1 MSESEVESSA
11 APLIEHLAELRTR
24 LIRSVLAFVVGML
37 LSFTVSQQ
45 IFDFLASPICAQLI
59 EATGECGLIFTG
71 LQKGF
76 TTALRISM
84 FGGFILAFPVIGW
97 QLWKF
102 VAPGL
107 YREEKG
113 AFLPFL
119 LASPV
124 LFFIGA
130 SFAFYVVLPLAFDF
144 FLGYQNLTVEGAE
157 ALDGPSAVGI
167 TFLGTIDEY
176 LGLTMKFVLAFGL
189 TFQLPVLMTL
199 LAKAGLISAGALT
212 TTRKYAVVSILGLA
226 AVITPP
232 DVVTQIIM
240 FSVIYGLYELSIV
253 LVKMVDKK
261 REEKLR
267 AEGYYDDEDEE
278 EPEAE
283 LDKAEAEV
291 EAQAETKKKAKKK
304 TKAKAKELPSV
315 IEIVEADDDEFEA
328 GDIDDENKP
337 S

>member
-1 MSESEVESSA
+1 MSDSEVETSA

-37 LSFTVSQQ
+37 ISYSVSQP
-45 IFDFLASPICAQLI
+45 IFDFLASPICNQLI

-84 FGGFILAFPVIGW
+84 FGGFILAFPIIGW
-97 QLWKF
+97 QLWQF

-107 YREEKG
+107 YKKEKG

-130 SFAFYVVLPLAFDF
+130 SFAFYAVLPLAFDF
-144 FLGYQNLTVEGAE
+144 FLGYQSLGAEGAE
-157 ALDGPSAVGI
+157 ALDGPAAVGI

-199 LAKAGLISAGALT
+199 LAKAGLLNAKALT
-212 TTRKYAVVSILGLA
+212 STRKYAIVAILGLA

-232 DVVTQIIM
+232 DVITQIIM
-240 FSVIYGLYELSIV
+240 FSVIYGLYELSII
-253 LVKMVDKK
+253 LVKIVDNK
-261 REEKLR
+261 REAQLR
-267 AEGYYDDEDEE
+267 EDGYYDDEEEDDEPAPVKEKASEAKVE
-278 EPEAE
+278 EPI
-283 LDKAEAEV
+283 L
-291 EAQAETKKKAKKK
+291 
-304 TKAKAKELPSV
+304 
-315 IEIVEADDDEFEA
+315 EIVEDDDDDFEA
-328 GDIDDENKP
+328 DAFDDENKP
-337 S
+337 T

>member
-1 MSESEVESSA
+1 MESSA
-11 APLIEHLAELRTR
+11 APLIEHLAELRNR

-37 LSFTVSQQ
+37 ICYSISTP
-45 IFDFLASPICAQLI
+45 IFNFLASPICTQLI

-97 QLWKF
+97 QLWQF

-107 YREEKG
+107 YKKEKG

-130 SFAFYVVLPLAFDF
+130 SFAFYAVLPLAFDF
-144 FLGYQNLTVEGAE
+144 FLSYQNLGAEGAE
-157 ALDGPSAVGI
+157 ALDGPAAVGI

-199 LAKAGLISAGALT
+199 LAKAGMLNAKSLT
-212 TTRKYAVVSILGLA
+212 STRKYAIVAILGLA

-232 DVVTQIIM
+232 DVITQIIM
-240 FSVIYGLYELSIV
+240 FTVIYGLYELSII
-253 LVKMVDKK
+253 LVRIVDKK
-261 REEKLR
+261 REAQLR
-267 AEGYYDDEDEE
+267 EDGFYDDDEE
-278 EPEAE
+278 DTPAPAKVDEPI
-283 LDKAEAEV
+283 V
-291 EAQAETKKKAKKK
+291 
-304 TKAKAKELPSV
+304 
-315 IEIVEADDDEFEA
+315 EIVEDDDDDFEA
-328 GDIDDENKP
+328 DAFDDDNKP
-337 S
+337 T

>member
-1 MSESEVESSA
+1 MSDSEVESSA
-11 APLIEHLAELRTR
+11 APLIEHLAELRNR

-37 LSFTVSQQ
+37 ICYSVSQQ
-45 IFDFLASPICAQLI
+45 IFDFLASPICTQLI

-97 QLWKF
+97 QLWQF

-107 YREEKG
+107 YKKEKG

-130 SFAFYVVLPLAFDF
+130 SFAFYAVLPLAFDF
-144 FLGYQNLTVEGAE
+144 FLGYQNLGSEGAE
-157 ALDGPSAVGI
+157 ALDGPAEVGI

-199 LAKAGLISAGALT
+199 LAKAGMLNAKALT
-212 TTRKYAVVSILGLA
+212 STRKYAIVAILGLA

-240 FSVIYGLYELSIV
+240 FTVIYGLYELSII
-253 LVKMVDKK
+253 LVKIVDKK
-261 REEKLR
+261 REAQLK
-267 AEGYYDDEDEE
+267 ADGFYDDDDA
-278 EPEAE
+278 EPEVKA
-283 LDKAEAEV
+283 KAEAPI
-291 EAQAETKKKAKKK
+291 
-304 TKAKAKELPSV
+304 L
-315 IEIVEADDDEFEA
+315 EIVEDEDDDFEA
-328 GDIDDENKP
+328 NAFDDDNKP
-337 S
+337 T

>member
-1 MSESEVESSA
+1 MSDDDVELSA

-24 LIRSVLAFVVGML
+24 LIRAVLAFVVGML
-37 LSFTVSQQ
+37 VSYTISQQ
-45 IFDFLASPICAQLI
+45 IFDFLAGPICAELI

-84 FGGFILAFPVIGW
+84 FGGFVLAFPIIGF
-97 QLWKF
+97 QLWQF

-107 YREEKG
+107 YAKEKS

-124 LFFIGA
+124 LFLIGA
-130 SFAFYVVLPLAFDF
+130 SFAFYAVLPLAFDF
-144 FLGYQNLTVEGAE
+144 FLGYQNLGPDGAE

-199 LAKAGLISAGALT
+199 LAKADLISAKALT
-212 TTRKYAVVSILGLA
+212 STRKYAVVSILMLA

-240 FSVIYGLYELSIV
+240 FTVVYGLYEISIV
-253 LVKMVDKK
+253 LVKIVDRK
-261 REEKLR
+261 REAQLR
-267 AEGYYDDEDEE
+267 EEGYYDDEE
-278 EPEAE
+278 
-283 LDKAEAEV
+283 
-291 EAQAETKKKAKKK
+291 
-304 TKAKAKELPSV
+304 
-315 IEIVEADDDEFEA
+315 EADDDDFEA
-328 GDIDDENKP
+328 DAFDDENKP
-337 S
+337 T

>member
-1 MSESEVESSA
+1 MSEDEVEHSA

-24 LIRSVLAFVVGML
+24 LIRSVLAFVVGMVI
-37 LSFTVSQQ
+37 SFGFSKP
-45 IFDFLASPICAQLI
+45 IFDFLADPICAQLI

-84 FGGFILAFPVIGW
+84 FGGFILAFPVIGF

-107 YREEKG
+107 YKKEKS

-119 LASPV
+119 LASPG
-124 LFFIGA
+124 LFLIGA
-130 SFAFYVVLPLAFDF
+130 AFAFYGVLPLAFDF
-144 FLGYQNLTVEGAE
+144 FLGYQNIGPQGAE
-157 ALDGPSAVGI
+157 ALDGPAAVGI

-199 LAKAGLISAGALT
+199 LAKSGLITANALT
-212 TTRKYAVVSILGLA
+212 STRKYAVVAILGLA

-232 DVVTQIIM
+232 DVITQIIM
-240 FSVIYGLYELSIV
+240 FTVIYGLYEISIM
-253 LVKMVDKK
+253 LVKMVDRQ
-261 REEKLR
+261 REAQLQ
-267 AEGYYDDEDEE
+267 AEGYYDDE
-278 EPEAE
+278 
-283 LDKAEAEV
+283 AEADEV
-291 EAQAETKKKAKKK
+291 KADV
-304 TKAKAKELPSV
+304 L
-315 IEIVEADDDEFEA
+315 DE
-328 GDIDDENKP
+328 DNP
-337 S
+337 PT

>member
-1 MSESEVESSA
+1 MSDDDVEHSS

-37 LSFTVSQQ
+37 ISYAFSKE
-45 IFDFLASPICAQLI
+45 IFDFLSSPICQQLI
-59 EATGECGLIFTG
+59 ESTGECGLIFTG

-84 FGGFILAFPVIGW
+84 FGGFVLAFPVIGF
-97 QLWKF
+97 QLWQF

-107 YREEKG
+107 YKTEKS

-130 SFAFYVVLPLAFDF
+130 SFAFYAVLPLAFDF
-144 FLGYQNLTVEGAE
+144 FLGYQSLSPSGAE
-157 ALDGPSAVGI
+157 PLDGPAAVGI

-199 LAKAGLISAGALT
+199 LAKAGLISAKALT
-212 TTRKYAVVSILGLA
+212 STRKYAIVAILGLA

-232 DVVTQIIM
+232 DVITQIIM
-240 FSVIYGLYELSIV
+240 FTVIYGLYELSIV
-253 LVKMVDKK
+253 LVKMVDRQ
-261 REEKLR
+261 REAQLR
-267 AEGYYDDEDEE
+267 ADGFYDDEEE
-278 EPEAE
+278 E
-283 LDKAEAEV
+283 DF
-291 EAQAETKKKAKKK
+291 
-304 TKAKAKELPSV
+304 
-315 IEIVEADDDEFEA
+315 EADAFDE
-328 GDIDDENKP
+328 DNTP
-337 S
+337 T

>member
-1 MSESEVESSA
+1 VETSA

-24 LIRSVLAFVVGML
+24 LIRAVLAFVVGML
-37 LSFTVSQQ
+37 ISYSFSKP
-45 IFDFLASPICAQLI
+45 IFDFLAEPICSQLI
-59 EATGECGLIFTG
+59 EATGECGLIYTG

-84 FGGFILAFPVIGW
+84 FGGFILAFPIIGW

-107 YREEKG
+107 YSKEKM

-124 LFFIGA
+124 LFLIGA
-130 SFAFYVVLPLAFDF
+130 AFAFYVVLPLAFDF
-144 FLGYQNLTVEGAE
+144 FLGYQSLGPAGAT

-199 LAKAGLISAGALT
+199 LAKAGLLNAKALT
-212 TTRKYAVVSILGLA
+212 TTRKYAIVSILGLA

-240 FSVIYGLYELSIV
+240 FTVIYGLYEISIV
-253 LVKMVDKK
+253 MVKMVDKK
-261 REEKLR
+261 REAQLR
-267 AEGYYDDEDEE
+267 EDGYYDDEDEDSNDTGSGPDSAPDSAPDSGPSSE
-278 EPEAE
+278 STQKPSPEVKSAATSE
-283 LDKAEAEV
+283 SPV
-291 EAQAETKKKAKKK
+291 E
-304 TKAKAKELPSV
+304 
-315 IEIVEADDDEFEA
+315 DDDFGPDA
-328 GDIDDENKP
+328 FDDENKP
-337 S
+337 T

>member
-1 MSESEVESSA
+1 MESSA
-11 APLIEHLAELRTR
+11 APLIEHLAELRNR
-24 LIRSVLAFVVGML
+24 LIRSVIAFVIGML
-37 LSFTVSQQ
+37 ISYSVSQQ
-45 IFDFLASPICAQLI
+45 IFDFLAGPICSQLI

-97 QLWKF
+97 QLWQF

-107 YREEKG
+107 YKKEKG

-130 SFAFYVVLPLAFDF
+130 SFAFYAVLPLAFDF
-144 FLGYQNLTVEGAE
+144 FLSYQDLGAEGAE
-157 ALDGPSAVGI
+157 ALDGPAAVGI

-199 LAKAGLISAGALT
+199 LAKAGMLNAKSLT
-212 TTRKYAVVSILGLA
+212 STRKYAIVAILGLA

-232 DVVTQIIM
+232 DVITQIIM
-240 FSVIYGLYELSIV
+240 FTVIYGLYELSII
-253 LVKMVDKK
+253 LVKIVDNK
-261 REEKLR
+261 REAQLR
-267 AEGYYDDEDEE
+267 EDGYYDDEEE
-278 EPEAE
+278 DEAE
-283 LDKAEAEV
+283 PVKVDEPILEI
-291 EAQAETKKKAKKK
+291 
-304 TKAKAKELPSV
+304 
-315 IEIVEADDDEFEA
+315 IEDEDDVFEADAF
-328 GDIDDENKP
+328 DDENKP
-337 S
+337 T

>member
-1 MSESEVESSA
+1 MSDSEVETSA
-11 APLIEHLAELRTR
+11 APLIEHLAELRNR

-37 LSFTVSQQ
+37 ISYSVSQQ
-45 IFDFLASPICAQLI
+45 IFDFLASPICTQLI

-84 FGGFILAFPVIGW
+84 FGGFILAFPIIGW
-97 QLWKF
+97 QLWQF

-107 YREEKG
+107 YKKEKG

-130 SFAFYVVLPLAFDF
+130 SFAFYAVLPLAFDF
-144 FLGYQNLTVEGAE
+144 FLGYQNLGAEGAE
-157 ALDGPSAVGI
+157 ALDGPAAVGI

-199 LAKAGLISAGALT
+199 LAKAGMLNAKALT
-212 TTRKYAVVSILGLA
+212 STRKYAIVAILGLA

-232 DVVTQIIM
+232 DVITQIIM
-240 FSVIYGLYELSIV
+240 FTVIYGLYELSII
-253 LVKMVDKK
+253 LVKIVDKK
-261 REEKLR
+261 REAQLR
-267 AEGYYDDEDEE
+267 EDGFYDDEDDA
-278 EPEAE
+278 EPEVKE
-283 LDKAEAEV
+283 KAEGPI
-291 EAQAETKKKAKKK
+291 
-304 TKAKAKELPSV
+304 L
-315 IEIVEADDDEFEA
+315 EIVEDDDDDFEA
-328 GDIDDENKP
+328 DAFDDENKP
-337 S
+337 T

>member
-11 APLIEHLAELRTR
+11 APLIEHLAELRNR
-24 LIRSVLAFVVGML
+24 LIRSVLAFVVGMMI
-37 LSFTVSQQ
+37 SYGFSQM
-45 IFDFLASPICAQLI
+45 IFDFLASPICSALI
-59 EATGECGLIFTG
+59 EATGECGLIYTG

-97 QLWKF
+97 QMWKF

-107 YREEKG
+107 YAKEKG

-124 LFFIGA
+124 LFLIGA

-144 FLGYQNLTVEGAE
+144 FLGYQNLGPDGAE
-157 ALDGPSAVGI
+157 AMDGPAAVGI

-176 LGLTMKFVLAFGL
+176 LGLTMKFIMAFGL

-199 LAKAGLISAGALT
+199 LAKAGLVTAKALT

-226 AVITPP
+226 AIITPP
-232 DVVTQIIM
+232 DVITQIIM

-261 REEKLR
+261 REAQLR
-267 AEGYYDDEDEE
+267 AEGYYDDEDED
-278 EPEAE
+278 EAE
-283 LDKAEAEV
+283 ASAEAKPKT
-291 EAQAETKKKAKKK
+291 EAKPMPAA
-304 TKAKAKELPSV
+304 PIV
-315 IEIVEADDDEFEA
+315 EIVEDDENFDEDDFEA
-328 GDIDDENKP
+328 DAFDDENKP
-337 S
+337 T

>member
-1 MSESEVESSA
+1 MNDSEVESSA

-37 LSFTVSQQ
+37 ISYSVSTQ
-45 IFDFLASPICAQLI
+45 IFDFLAGPICKELI
-59 EATGECGLIFTG
+59 ESTGECGLIFTG

-84 FGGFILAFPVIGW
+84 FGGFVLAFPIIGW
-97 QLWKF
+97 QLWQF

-107 YREEKG
+107 YAKEKG

-130 SFAFYVVLPLAFDF
+130 SFAFYAVLPLAFDF
-144 FLGYQNLTVEGAE
+144 FLGYQNLGAEGAE
-157 ALDGPSAVGI
+157 ALDGPAAVGI

-199 LAKAGLISAGALT
+199 LATAGLLSAKALT
-212 TTRKYAVVSILGLA
+212 STRKYAVVAILGLA

-232 DVVTQIIM
+232 DVVTQVIM
-240 FSVIYGLYELSIV
+240 FSVVYGLYELSIV
-253 LVKMVDKK
+253 LVKIVDRK
-261 REEKLR
+261 REAKLR
-267 AEGYYDDEDEE
+267 EDGYYDDEDE
-278 EPEAE
+278 
-283 LDKAEAEV
+283 L
-291 EAQAETKKKAKKK
+291 
-304 TKAKAKELPSV
+304 
-315 IEIVEADDDEFEA
+315 EADAF
-328 GDIDDENKP
+328 DDENKP
-337 S
+337 T

>member
-1 MSESEVESSA
+1 METSA
-11 APLIEHLAELRTR
+11 APLIEHLAELRNR

-37 LSFTVSQQ
+37 ISYSVSQQ
-45 IFDFLASPICAQLI
+45 IFDFLASPICTQLI

-84 FGGFILAFPVIGW
+84 FGGFILAFPIIGW
-97 QLWKF
+97 QLWQF

-107 YREEKG
+107 YKKEKG

-130 SFAFYVVLPLAFDF
+130 SFAFYAVLPLAFDF
-144 FLGYQNLTVEGAE
+144 FLGYQNLGAEGAE
-157 ALDGPSAVGI
+157 ALDGPAAVGI

-199 LAKAGLISAGALT
+199 LAKAGMLNAKALT
-212 TTRKYAVVSILGLA
+212 STRKYAIVAILGLA

-232 DVVTQIIM
+232 DVITQIIM
-240 FSVIYGLYELSIV
+240 FTVIYGLYELSII
-253 LVKMVDKK
+253 LVKIVDKK
-261 REEKLR
+261 REAQLR
-267 AEGYYDDEDEE
+267 EDGFYDDEDDA
-278 EPEAE
+278 EPEVKE
-283 LDKAEAEV
+283 KAEGPI
-291 EAQAETKKKAKKK
+291 
-304 TKAKAKELPSV
+304 L
-315 IEIVEADDDEFEA
+315 EIVEDDDDDFEA
-328 GDIDDENKP
+328 DAFDDENKP
-337 S
+337 T

>member
-1 MSESEVESSA
+1 MESSA
-11 APLIEHLAELRTR
+11 APLIEHLAELRNR

-37 LSFTVSQQ
+37 ICYSVSTP
-45 IFDFLASPICAQLI
+45 IFNFLAGPICAELI

-97 QLWKF
+97 QLWQF

-107 YREEKG
+107 YKKEKG

-130 SFAFYVVLPLAFDF
+130 SFAFYAVLPLAFDF
-144 FLGYQNLTVEGAE
+144 FLGYQNLGPEGAE
-157 ALDGPSAVGI
+157 ALDGPAAVGI
-167 TFLGTIDEY
+167 SFLGTIDEY

-199 LAKAGLISAGALT
+199 LAKAGMLNAKSLT
-212 TTRKYAVVSILGLA
+212 STRKYAIVAILGLA
-226 AVITPP
+226 AIITPP
-232 DVVTQIIM
+232 DVITQIIM
-240 FSVIYGLYELSIV
+240 FSVIYGLYELSII
-253 LVKMVDKK
+253 LVKIVDKK
-261 REEKLR
+261 REAQLR
-267 AEGYYDDEDEE
+267 EDGYYDDEEDDDEGE
-278 EPEAE
+278 AAPAKVKEPI
-283 LDKAEAEV
+283 L
-291 EAQAETKKKAKKK
+291 
-304 TKAKAKELPSV
+304 
-315 IEIVEADDDEFEA
+315 EIVEDDDDDFEA
-328 GDIDDENKP
+328 DAFDDENKP
-337 S
+337 T

>member
-1 MSESEVESSA
+1 MSDSEVENSA

-24 LIRSVLAFVVGML
+24 LIRAVLAFAVGML
-37 LSFTVSQQ
+37 VSFGFSQA
-45 IFDFLASPICAQLI
+45 IFDFLAGPICAELI

-107 YREEKG
+107 YSKEKS

-144 FLGYQNLTVEGAE
+144 FLGYQNLSPTGDAE
-157 ALDGPSAVGI
+157 IIDGPASVGI

-199 LAKAGLISAGALT
+199 LAKAGLLSAKSLT
-212 TTRKYAVVSILGLA
+212 STRKYAMVAILLLSA
-226 AVITPP
+226 LITPP
-232 DVVTQIIM
+232 DVITQLIM
-240 FSVIYGLYELSIV
+240 FTVIYGLYEVSIV

-261 REEKLR
+261 REAKLR
-267 AEGYYDDEDEE
+267 EEGYYDD
-278 EPEAE
+278 
-283 LDKAEAEV
+283 
-291 EAQAETKKKAKKK
+291 
-304 TKAKAKELPSV
+304 
-315 IEIVEADDDEFEA
+315 DDDEDEDGDGDTKEDDAEEAEDFEA
-328 GDIDDENKP
+328 DAFDEKNKP
-337 S
+337 T

>member
-1 MSESEVESSA
+1 METSA
-11 APLIEHLAELRTR
+11 APLIEHLAELRNR

-37 LSFTVSQQ
+37 ISYSVSQQ
-45 IFDFLASPICAQLI
+45 IFDFLASPICTQLI

-97 QLWKF
+97 QLWQF

-107 YREEKG
+107 YKKEKG

-124 LFFIGA
+124 LFLIGA
-130 SFAFYVVLPLAFDF
+130 AFAFYAVLPMAFDF
-144 FLGYQNLTVEGAE
+144 FLGYQNLGAEGAE
-157 ALDGPSAVGI
+157 ALDGPAAVGI

-199 LAKAGLISAGALT
+199 LALAGMLSAKALT
-212 TTRKYAVVSILGLA
+212 STRKYAVVAILSLA
-226 AVITPP
+226 AIITPP
-232 DVVTQIIM
+232 DPATQIIM
-240 FSVIYGLYELSIV
+240 FVVIYSLYELSIL
-253 LVKMVDKK
+253 LVKIVDRK
-261 REEKLR
+261 REAKLR
-267 AEGYYDDEDEE
+267 EDGFYDDEDEVE
-278 EPEAE
+278 DTAE
-283 LDKAEAEV
+283 KAAGPAEDSVV
-291 EAQAETKKKAKKK
+291 EI
-304 TKAKAKELPSV
+304 
-315 IEIVEADDDEFEA
+315 IEDDDDFEADSF
-328 GDIDDENKP
+328 DDENKP

>member
-1 MSESEVESSA
+1 MSDDEVEQSA

-37 LSFTVSQQ
+37 ISYGFSKP
-45 IFDFLASPICAQLI
+45 IFDFLSDPICTQLI
-59 EATGECGLIFTG
+59 ESTGECGLIFTG

-84 FGGFILAFPVIGW
+84 FGGFILAFPVIGF
-97 QLWKF
+97 QLWQF

-107 YREEKG
+107 YAKEKG

-124 LFFIGA
+124 LFLIGA
-130 SFAFYVVLPLAFDF
+130 AFAFYAVLPLAFDF
-144 FLGYQNLTVEGAE
+144 FLGYQNIGPEGAE

-199 LAKAGLISAGALT
+199 LAKSGLISAKALT
-212 TTRKYAVVSILGLA
+212 STRKYAIVAILGLA

-232 DVVTQIIM
+232 DVITQIIM
-240 FSVIYGLYELSIV
+240 FTVIYGLYELSIM
-253 LVKMVDKK
+253 LVKMVDRQ
-261 REEKLR
+261 REAQLR
-267 AEGYYDDEDEE
+267 ADGFYDDDVEEDDLK
-278 EPEAE
+278 ADAF
-283 LDKAEAEV
+283 DKDNPP
-291 EAQAETKKKAKKK
+291 T
-304 TKAKAKELPSV
+304 
-315 IEIVEADDDEFEA
+315 
-328 GDIDDENKP
+328 
-337 S
+337 

>member
-1 MSESEVESSA
+1 MNDSEVESSA

-37 LSFTVSQQ
+37 ISYSVSTQ
-45 IFDFLASPICAQLI
+45 IFDFLAGPICKELI

-84 FGGFILAFPVIGW
+84 FGGFVLAFPIIGW
-97 QLWKF
+97 QLWQF

-107 YREEKG
+107 YAKEKG

-130 SFAFYVVLPLAFDF
+130 SFAFYAVLPLAFDF
-144 FLGYQNLTVEGAE
+144 FLGYQNLGAEGAE
-157 ALDGPSAVGI
+157 ALDGPAAVGI

-199 LAKAGLISAGALT
+199 LATAGLLSAKALT
-212 TTRKYAVVSILGLA
+212 STRKYAVVAILGLA

-232 DVVTQIIM
+232 DVVTQVIM
-240 FSVIYGLYELSIV
+240 FSVVYGLYELSIV
-253 LVKMVDKK
+253 LVKIVDRK
-261 REEKLR
+261 REAKLR
-267 AEGYYDDEDEE
+267 EDGYYDDEDE
-278 EPEAE
+278 
-283 LDKAEAEV
+283 L
-291 EAQAETKKKAKKK
+291 
-304 TKAKAKELPSV
+304 
-315 IEIVEADDDEFEA
+315 EADAF
-328 GDIDDENKP
+328 DDENKP
-337 S
+337 T

>member
-24 LIRSVLAFVVGML
+24 LIRSVLAFVVGMM
-37 LSFTVSQQ
+37 VSYGFSQT

-59 EATGECGLIFTG
+59 DATGECGLIYTG

-107 YREEKG
+107 YAKEKN

-124 LFFIGA
+124 LFLIGA

-144 FLGYQNLTVEGAE
+144 FLGYQNLGTPGEELV
-157 ALDGPSAVGI
+157 DGPASVGI

-176 LGLTMKFVLAFGL
+176 LGLTMKFVMAFGL

-199 LAKAGLISAGALT
+199 LAKGGLVTAKALT

-232 DVVTQIIM
+232 DVITQIIM
-240 FSVIYGLYELSIV
+240 FSVIYGLYELSIM
-253 LVKMVDKK
+253 LVKMVDKQ
-261 REEKLR
+261 REAKLR
-267 AEGYYDDEDEE
+267 ADGYYDDEDEDE
-278 EPEAE
+278 AQDTPEAAPE
-283 LDKAEAEV
+283 KPVAKEPA
-291 EAQAETKKKAKKK
+291 TKKPVPPA
-304 TKAKAKELPSV
+304 PV
-315 IEIVEADDDEFEA
+315 IEIVEDEDDDFEA
-328 GDIDDENKP
+328 DAFDDENKP
-337 S
+337 T

>member
-1 MSESEVESSA
+1 MSDSEVETSA

-37 LSFTVSQQ
+37 ISYAFSQQ
-45 IFDFLASPICAQLI
+45 IFDFLAGPVCAQLI

-84 FGGFILAFPVIGW
+84 FGGFILAFPIIGW
-97 QLWKF
+97 QLWQF

-107 YREEKG
+107 YAKEKG

-119 LASPV
+119 LASPL
-124 LFFIGA
+124 LFLLGA
-130 SFAFYVVLPLAFDF
+130 SFAFYGVLPLAFDF
-144 FLGYQNLTVEGAE
+144 FLGYQNIGPEGAE

-199 LAKAGLISAGALT
+199 LAKSGLISAKALT
-212 TTRKYAVVSILGLA
+212 STRKYAVVSILLLA

-232 DVVTQIIM
+232 DVITQVIM
-240 FSVIYGLYELSIV
+240 FTVIYGLYELSII
-253 LVKMVDKK
+253 LVKIVDKK
-261 REEKLR
+261 REEQLR
-267 AEGYYDDEDEE
+267 ADGYYDEDDDDDDEDEDE
-278 EPEAE
+278 DEDLKADAF
-283 LDKAEAEV
+283 DK
-291 EAQAETKKKAKKK
+291 
-304 TKAKAKELPSV
+304 
-315 IEIVEADDDEFEA
+315 
-328 GDIDDENKP
+328 ENP
-337 S
+337 PT